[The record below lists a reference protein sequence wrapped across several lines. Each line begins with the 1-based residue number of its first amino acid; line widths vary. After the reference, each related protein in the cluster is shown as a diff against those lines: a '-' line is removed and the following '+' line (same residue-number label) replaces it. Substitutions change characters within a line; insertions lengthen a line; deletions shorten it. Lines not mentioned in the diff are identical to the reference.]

1 LLLLLSVSRE
11 LSVVE
16 AKKRMREARKFTVDA
31 VLSLI
36 QIFRVRA
43 GVDCSTTSTFKK
55 HLT

>member
-1 LLLLLSVSRE
+1 MLLLSVSRE

-16 AKKRMREARKFTVDA
+16 AKKRMREARKFKVDA
-31 VLSLI
+31 VLSLV